1 MKYSLLKQLLL
12 TSSLVL
18 MAGNA
23 FTQTPAPTSKEA
35 LVEAYQTGEWTNA
48 QNIARELLKTDP
60 DNINYLNI
68 LGVSLGQTQ
77 QHEEAESIFLKV
89 KSLNPDDNQIYANL
103 CYVQNELK
111 RDSVLDTCLEAT
123 KRITDNAEL
132 FYLTAQMLEGK
143 KRKDEAL
150 KLYESAYHLN
160 ENDVRYLTAM
170 TSILSS
176 KGEYLKAAELTEKA
190 IQSGKKMAILY
201 LNAILTF
208 NRAGYYEKALQLADE
223 GFASFHD
230 PVMILGK
237 AEALTGLKRYE
248 EADVLWEQTEP
259 LIDVKNSARARLDF
273 GYAKSLLARSCS
285 SETIKTCATETSDPC
300 CARERKALELLEVA
314 MDKEQK
320 QLKHETTL
328 TTNFGLAMILNN
340 RLEDAE
346 ALLTKAVN
354 ENMSKDNAGALAALA
369 VALYQ
374 FSDERDREA
383 GRRYYQQAVEASP
396 DFADIERIRETR
408 VWPPRLLDTLKT
420 IQDDVAN
427 AQNGKN
433 KKSGCSCD
441 LHQNSSTPFAGLICL
456 FLAFLGLMGFRRKS
470 THS

>member
-23 FTQTPAPTSKEA
+23 FTQTPAPTNKEA

-89 KSLNPDDNQIYANL
+89 KSLNPDNDQIYANL

-132 FYLTAQMLEGK
+132 FYLTAQILEDK

-170 TSILSS
+170 TAILSTN
-176 KGEYLKAAELTEKA
+176 GEYSKAAELTEKA

-208 NRAGYYEKALQLADE
+208 NRAGNYEKALQLADE
-223 GFASFHD
+223 GYTKYSD

-248 EADVLWEQTEP
+248 EANVLWEQVEP
-259 LIDVKNSARARLDF
+259 LIDIKNSARARLEF
-273 GYAKSLLARSCS
+273 GYAKTLLASSCT
-285 SETIKTCATETSDPC
+285 SETIKTCETETPNPC
-300 CARERKALELLEVA
+300 CTRETKALELLELA
-314 MDKEQK
+314 KEK
-320 QLKHETTL
+320 EKTQLKNETTI
-328 TTNFGLAMILNN
+328 TTSLGLAMILNN

-346 ALLTKAVN
+346 ALLTEAVN
-354 ENMSKDNAGALAALA
+354 KNMNRDNAGALAALS

-374 FSDERDREA
+374 FSDERDHEA
-383 GRRYYQQAVEASP
+383 GRRYYQQAVDASP
-396 DFADIERIRETR
+396 DFANIERIRETR
-408 VWPPRLLDTLKT
+408 VWPPRLLETLKN
-420 IQDDVAN
+420 IQDDVAA

-441 LHQNSSTPFAGLICL
+441 LHQNSSTPIAGLICL
-456 FLAFLGLMGFRRKS
+456 FLALLGLMGFRRKS